1 MGDVIKVYKI
11 YYVNLKRSPFG
22 HYFTEREMIFIAAI
36 SEENALEEFYKIE
49 TTQNN
54 SFVELICE
62 Q

>member
-11 YYVNLKRSPFG
+11 YYVNLKLSPFK
-22 HYFTEREMIFIAAI
+22 HYYTERKIIFITAI

-49 TTQNN
+49 TTQKN